1 MKKNDLK
8 KLLVQ
13 GNLIYHH
20 FFHVSSRHM
29 EEGRR
34 KTYGQEPDDLEL
46 REEFR
51 KPRDSLLSVSAEF
64 YTRSHARLKEL
75 RKILAD
81 PAFRPPELF
90 DNKAHNVSS
99 NSGVS
104 LAIKIFLKLQVFS
117 SLLNYFRYILL
128 K

>member
-1 MKKNDLK
+1 
-8 KLLVQ
+8 
-13 GNLIYHH
+13 
-20 FFHVSSRHM
+20 M

-64 YTRSHARLKEL
+64 YTKCYARLKEL

-90 DNKAHNVSS
+90 DNKAHNVSYS
-99 NSGVS
+99 F
-104 LAIKIFLKLQVFS
+104 IS
-117 SLLNYFRYILL
+117 SLNSFYSSVIKQVLD
-128 K
+128 